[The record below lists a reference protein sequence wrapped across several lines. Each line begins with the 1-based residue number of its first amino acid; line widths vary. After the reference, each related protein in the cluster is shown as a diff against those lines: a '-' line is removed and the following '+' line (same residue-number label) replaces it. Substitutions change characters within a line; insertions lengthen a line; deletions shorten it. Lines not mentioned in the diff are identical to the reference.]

1 MQLVHMDV
9 SLPASHSRQLVGPLS
24 SGLNAVVGPRGSGK
38 TRLIRWL
45 RQVTAETYGNDYVP
59 ATPTAVEL
67 AGEVELRNHG
77 TPIRISRDS
86 YGRVRTHR
94 SNADHREQF
103 STSAGFPANANTREL
118 TTRQRQ
124 AFAMLADI
132 NDTAANAEAAIDEVA
147 RRFGLEARVEETRTN
162 DRDLLVTRERDL
174 TTRLD
179 SLQRLA
185 TTREDLVSRRRDIEH
200 KLGSLRDRLAHHS
213 YDPRLDRNRLLDRYA
228 SIEADLQGAVAEL
241 EQVDREIAN
250 VKAELKQC
258 EIGQQTVQIEP
269 SYREQL
275 QQLEDRLSRWRK
287 TLRDLKAHRESLEN
301 QETEAKLDHQVGTQ
315 LSGSLTADPRASM
328 RSLEAQ
334 LHHARKQLDDLIG
347 QYLPHGA
354 VRPVVDAT
362 VTGLRAVDPRTLGG
376 YQVQRDPFGRTHISY
391 DTSAVGYDSTTLP
404 EMLRSMQR
412 DLHDV
417 CHQLSRQEAAT
428 AASALKQQA
437 DQLRRSET
445 ELLNSVEKLI
455 EERGLLLRKIADHY
469 NLTSDQISLTFG
481 DWCQCNDHP
490 HLYDWL
496 VQEEAPRKLTR
507 EVDGQNRSKLEES
520 LLRLDAQRRE
530 ASLRAEECR
539 RQLREANRARVSIQ
553 TRPAPDTRQAEEADL
568 LRELDLITVQLSDM
582 DSRDRLVAEL
592 DEVRRQLSRLPIAT
606 VSMSEY
612 RQAVDRNIVGLCGSL
627 YQAGA
632 AIKSDLTT
640 SRQYDTVNGTIFEQP
655 MIRSNYQVPP
665 AIVRTAQRLAIGQL
679 LALRGDSIPVVL
691 DQTLDGL
698 DTQLQLAAVS
708 HLALASQRMQIV
720 VMTDDSHI
728 ADLVRQYRGT
738 VVGLQ
743 QVQVK
748 QNLDVNRQLTA
759 FANDEEADK
768 WYQPVVEP
776 LPRRAHAEF
785 YLTFNSSVEEHPA
798 VHPNLA
804 HRCRSL
810 GVSTIRDLLEV
821 DPQWLAESL
830 RASEVTAARVSNW
843 QAAADLLCNVRNLR
857 PFDARILVGSGIRSA
872 SALSA
877 MHPSDLADRVEQFM
891 ATETGRKI
899 LRSGNSHEL
908 ASITNW
914 VDAARRGSARFDQPA
929 GHDRNGYDRNGYDN
943 GRNSSDRGFDR
954 GVDRNGGHARHQQN
968 YVDRDY
974 PANDVDADYAMP
986 ESRAP
991 RVREERRSVPRSA
1004 PANDATRRQRN
1015 DRDYPTLADSA
1026 KARSVDSGKSR
1037 NGNHNANQPVVRAA
1051 ASTPAPAS
1059 AKFYL
1064 DLASPIVDAP
1074 SIGDRMAEK
1083 LNAFGVYTVENF
1095 LVANAESLA
1104 QKLAN
1109 RRVNGDTIKA
1119 WQDQARL
1126 VCRIPNLR
1134 GHDAQLLVA
1143 CGITS
1148 PEALRGL
1155 SADVVLNKVLAYA
1168 KSSEGQ
1174 RILRG
1179 SKEPDLAEVKDWMT
1193 WASHSRGINAA

>member
-59 ATPTAVEL
+59 ATPAAVEL

-94 SNADHREQF
+94 SHADHREQF
-103 STSAGFPANANTREL
+103 SAATNFSTNSSFREL
-118 TTRQRQ
+118 TARQRQ
-124 AFAMLADI
+124 TFAMLADI

-147 RRFGLEARVEETRTN
+147 HRFGLEARVEETRTN
-162 DRDLLVTRERDL
+162 DRDLLVARERDL

-179 SLQRLA
+179 SLQRLP
-185 TTREDLVSRRRDIEH
+185 TTREDLISRRRDIEH
-200 KLGSLRDRLAHHS
+200 KLGSLRDRLAHQS

-287 TLRDLKAHRESLEN
+287 TLRDLKTHRESLEN

-354 VRPVVDAT
+354 LRPAVDAT
-362 VTGLRAVDPRTLGG
+362 ATGLRAIDPRTLGG

-412 DLHDV
+412 DLHDI

-428 AASALKQQA
+428 AASALKQQT
-437 DQLRRSET
+437 DQLRRAEA

-507 EVDGQNRSKLEES
+507 EVDGPTRSKLEES
-520 LLRLDAQRRE
+520 LLRLNAQRRE

-592 DEVRRQLSRLPIAT
+592 DEVRRQMSRLPIAT

-785 YLTFNSSVEEHPA
+785 YLSFNSSVEEHPG

-821 DPQWLAESL
+821 DPQWLAECL
-830 RASEVTAARVSNW
+830 RASDVSAARVSNW

-914 VDAARRGSARFDQPA
+914 VAAARRGSARFGQQAGYNRNGYVPA
-929 GHDRNGYDRNGYDN
+929 GYDRNGFDN
-943 GRNSSDRGFDR
+943 GRNGYSD
-954 GVDRNGGHARHQQN
+954 H
-968 YVDRDY
+968 DY
-974 PANDVDADYAMP
+974 PAVNVNGDVDADYAKP
-986 ESRAP
+986 ESWAP
-991 RVREERRSVPRSA
+991 RVREERRSAPRTN
-1004 PANDATRRQRN
+1004 PANDTMPRQRN

-1037 NGNHNANQPVVRAA
+1037 NGSHSANQPVVRAA
-1051 ASTPAPAS
+1051 ANTQAAAT

-1083 LNAFGVYTVENF
+1083 LNAFGIYTVENF

-1104 QKLAN
+1104 HKLAN

-1155 SADVVLNKVLAYA
+1155 SAEAVLNKVLAYA
-1168 KSSEGQ
+1168 KSSDGQ